1 MPAIAKTQASD
12 ADIDSYLHTKVPA
25 HRHAE
30 ARALVQLFEQETGF
44 RAVIWGAMIG
54 FGRYEYTYQSGHS
67 GESLATGFAFR
78 KTDISIYGLA
88 GFDGLEVPLQA
99 LGKHRLGKILPL
111 HQIRRYGEPRRTA
124 RHYPRRADGLGQ
136 TMARHLSLT
145 GQINSLMTGRDGPRR
160 ACHEHRHHPFRAV
173 AHWIYPRGQSSHRLD
188 ELFDHPQ
195 SGRHVHFAP

>member
-30 ARALVQLFEQETGF
+30 ARALVKLFEQETGF

-88 GFDGLEVPLQA
+88 GFDGLEAPLQT
-99 LGKHRLGKILPL
+99 LGKHRLGKSCLYIKSVDTVNQDALRAI
-111 HQIRRYGEPRRTA
+111 IRGGLTA
-124 RHYPRRADGLGQ
+124 LAKRWPVTSA
-136 TMARHLSLT
+136 
-145 GQINSLMTGRDGPRR
+145 
-160 ACHEHRHHPFRAV
+160 
-173 AHWIYPRGQSSHRLD
+173 
-188 ELFDHPQ
+188 
-195 SGRHVHFAP
+195 